1 LIFRKRSTTLRDA
14 NADPEEFAM
23 PSPMTAPQILNREF
37 LEVRAKILELAA
49 SLDRLD
55 RSEGSATGDP
65 RFRRVREGIEIPSP
79 IVPTA
84 PSACRSSFPATT
96 TKPGA
101 KSSACDPTPDA
112 LSSSGTSAGR
122 G

>member
-1 LIFRKRSTTLRDA
+1 
-14 NADPEEFAM
+14 M

-65 RFRRVREGIEIPSP
+65 RFRRVREGIEILLSD
-79 IVPTA
+79 
-84 PSACRSSFPATT
+84 R
-96 TKPGA
+96 
-101 KSSACDPTPDA
+101 PDRA
-112 LSSSGTSAGR
+112 ERVQILFSRDYDEAWRQKFGV
-122 G
+122 